1 MKRAVNILIIVS
13 FIFLSGCGWIEKSC
27 DDSNYESMSNER
39 GTIELISCGVIMSR
53 YENAKV
59 IYSNADSNALLFE
72 DAEGNEIYWQ
82 GEVRFYLK

>member
-1 MKRAVNILIIVS
+1 
-13 FIFLSGCGWIEKSC
+13 
-27 DDSNYESMSNER
+27 
-39 GTIELISCGVIMSR
+39 VIMSR